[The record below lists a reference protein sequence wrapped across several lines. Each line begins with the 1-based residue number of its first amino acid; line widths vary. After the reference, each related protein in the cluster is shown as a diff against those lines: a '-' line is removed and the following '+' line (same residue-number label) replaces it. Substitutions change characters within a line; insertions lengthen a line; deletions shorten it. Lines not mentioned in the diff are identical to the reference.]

1 MYARTQA
8 AVGAASVGIMLLGT
22 AGTATAV
29 DAAGVAGTSAAP
41 AQHRTVDAK
50 DRTVEVK
57 DRLATVKFTRLN
69 GKGAA
74 GWIRNNTSRGCYKA
88 VVWWYKNGR
97 LKDTDQSKP
106 SCSKGKK
113 VTFAFKPGD
122 KHHFKATGWKH
133 DYVGGS

>member
-1 MYARTQA
+1 MYARTKA
-8 AVGAASVGIMLLGT
+8 TVGVASVGIMLFGT
-22 AGTATAV
+22 AGTATATT
-29 DAAGVAGTSAAP
+29 AETSTAP

-50 DRTVEVK
+50 DR
-57 DRLATVKFTRLN
+57 LATVKFNKLN
-69 GKGAA
+69 SRGAS
-74 GWIRNNTSRGCYKA
+74 GWIRNNTSSGCYKA

-113 VTFAFKPGD
+113 VKFAFKPGD
-122 KHHFKATGWKH
+122 KYHFKATSWQH